1 MPKLTKPFCETI
13 KPPAAGYEIHWD
25 DRVSGYGLRV
35 TATGVRAFVAQ
46 GRVKGKAVIVTI
58 GRFGL
63 YTEDQAR
70 KRAQSLLQQ
79 MRDGIDPRDVKREDE
94 AMSIT
99 LRQVADAY
107 FARPGMLKASTR
119 AEMDRHVEQVFAK
132 WKDRPIASLTPAECR
147 KRFEEMATKGLRG
160 KGPAPVQATIA
171 FTTLRTLCRWAA
183 DEYRKRDGKPII
195 EVNPVAMLKAD
206 LKKHAG
212 KPRDRRVEVGQVG
225 MFWNWLQ
232 DTRSQAQD
240 AVARAGVDLI
250 MFLVLTG
257 ARKME
262 GATLEW
268 RNVNLDEGWWHIEDP
283 KNANPL
289 YLPLSR
295 QALDLL
301 NQRRQETNGAY
312 VFPSRSKTG
321 HIGDPRAALERFGKL
336 IGMDRLSCHDLR
348 RTWIELGA
356 SACGLDIIKVELLT
370 NHMPQGVTQRHYL
383 KTGDLRAYRREVQVI
398 ADFIEGQALIASGA
412 NVIALRA

>member
-1 MPKLTKPFCETI
+1 MPKLTKPFCETVA
-13 KPPAAGYEIHWD
+13 PPAEGYQIHWD
-25 DRVSGYGLRV
+25 DKVPGYGLRV

-46 GRVKGKAVIVTI
+46 GRVKGKAVNMTI

-107 FARPGMLKASTR
+107 FARPGMLKASTI
-119 AEMDRHVEQVFAK
+119 AEMNRHVEQVFAK

-183 DEYRKRDGKPII
+183 DEYRKRDGKPTI

-212 KPRDRRVEVGQVG
+212 KPRDRSIEADQIG

-232 DTRSQAQD
+232 DARGRAQD
-240 AVARAGVDLI
+240 AMASAGVDLI
-250 MFLVLTG
+250 MFLALTG

-262 GATLEW
+262 GATLQW

-283 KNANPL
+283 KNSNPVW
-289 YLPLSR
+289 LPLSQ
-295 QALDLL
+295 QARDLL
-301 NQRRQETNGAY
+301 TERQGQSDSAY

-321 HIGDPRAALERFGKL
+321 HMGDPRAALEG
-336 IGMDRLSCHDLR
+336 SV
-348 RTWIELGA
+348 
-356 SACGLDIIKVELLT
+356 S
-370 NHMPQGVTQRHYL
+370 
-383 KTGDLRAYRREVQVI
+383 
-398 ADFIEGQALIASGA
+398 
-412 NVIALRA
+412 